1 MEEASTILYPTLQ
14 TSLVG
19 KQLLAVERKEGRQS
33 LQLLENRVEVSII
46 TVRSYN
52 HSAICSQ
59 KAQFTIKIKCKLLN
73 LTFKIRHQTIK
84 PVFQKE
90 SPLLISRSPQG

>member
-19 KQLLAVERKEGRQS
+19 KKLLAVERKEGRQS

-46 TVRSYN
+46 NVRSYN
-52 HSAICSQ
+52 HGAICSQ
-59 KAQFTIKIKCKLLN
+59 KAHFIIKIKYKLLN
-73 LTFKIRHQTIK
+73 LTFKIRYQTIK